1 VRMTIWI
8 SAGVATV
15 SLVALAALWSS
26 DSIPVAELPPVSAAK
41 LDPALDLPLV
51 DPIEVL
57 LPSERQVYY
66 QYVDE
71 TGAVRFTQNPWEVPE
86 AWRDRAGRI
95 ELDVAPPNTP
105 ADARLVRKLRAG
117 S

>member
-1 VRMTIWI
+1 VKRLIWI
-8 SAGVATV
+8 SAGAVAL
-15 SLVALAALWSS
+15 SLFALAAIWEN
-26 DSIPVAELPPVSAAK
+26 DAPDVTELPPVSAAT

-51 DPIEVL
+51 DPLEVL
-57 LPSERQVYY
+57 LPPERQVYY

-71 TGAVRFTQNPWEVPE
+71 AGAVRFTQNPWDVPE

-95 ELDVAPPNTP
+95 EIDVAPPNTP
-105 ADARLVRKLRAG
+105 ADARVVRKLRAG

>member
-1 VRMTIWI
+1 MRMTMWI
-8 SAGVATV
+8 SAGAVAV
-15 SLVALAALWSS
+15 GLFALAAFWGS
-26 DSIPVAELPPVSAAK
+26 DSTDVTELPPVSAAT

-51 DPIEVL
+51 DPLEVL
-57 LPSERQVYY
+57 LPPERQVYY
-66 QYVDE
+66 QYIDE
-71 TGAVRFTQNPWEVPE
+71 AGAVRFTQNPWDVPE